1 MKLVAVTVKELKLL
15 AKDPGNLLLL
25 FLLPAIFILVLSIAL
40 KGAFDSPDSADKIT
54 ILVVNDDRGN
64 FGRDLIVALGET
76 GHFRVLTTLDGAPL
90 TEARCREAVS
100 SGRYPVAL
108 HVPQDMRDG
117 IALKEKKTIGVI
129 LDPTFSKEITLA
141 FEGALKEFVHLAM
154 LSGKMIEADKK
165 GDAIDL
171 LKGRIDDLRE
181 RCESCEDELT
191 TLVARLKR
199 GIFSRPSKSKDE
211 KTGAKEGDTESQIDV
226 AVGDIAKK
234 DIEETIAVIDRD
246 GVGIEEHFAYG
257 RDGVS
262 GSSPN
267 VVQQN
272 VPGWTIFALFWI
284 AQILMIN
291 ILYER
296 QSGAFKRVMSSP
308 ISFPLYMLSK
318 SVPFVL
324 INLVQAVVMFALG
337 VYVLP
342 LVGCP
347 ELSLSNLPALSL
359 LTVAI
364 SFTAIAFGL
373 MMASLSRTVF
383 LSASVS
389 ATVLIIMTALGGIM
403 VPKFVMPDVM
413 QKLSLLVPHGWALEG
428 YLDIIV
434 RHRDTVDIL
443 PHVGVLLLFCVG
455 FTVFAIVRMHH
466 LNRE

>member
-1 MKLVAVTVKELKLL
+1 MKLLAVTVKELKLL
-15 AKDPGNLLLL
+15 LRDPGNLLLL
-25 FLLPAIFILVLSIAL
+25 FLLPAVFILVLSIAL
-40 KGAFDSPDSADKIT
+40 KGAFDSPDSGDKIT
-54 ILVVNDDRGN
+54 ILVVNDDKGN

-76 GHFRVLTTLDGAPL
+76 GHFRVLTALDGAPL
-90 TEARCREAVS
+90 NEARCREAVS
-100 SGRYPVAL
+100 AGRYPVAL
-108 HVPQDMRDG
+108 LVPADMREG
-117 IALKEKKTIGVI
+117 IALKKKKIIEII

-165 GDAIDL
+165 GDAIDV
-171 LKGRIDDLRE
+171 LKGRIDDLRK
-181 RCESCEDELT
+181 RCESCESDLESLF
-191 TLVARLKR
+191 ARLKR
-199 GIFSRPSKSKDE
+199 GIFPRPPKSKDGE
-211 KTGAKEGDTESQIDV
+211 TDSDDAETESKIDI

-234 DIEETIAVIDRD
+234 DVEETIAVIDRD
-246 GVGIEEHFAYG
+246 GVGIEERFAYG
-257 RDGVS
+257 RDGAKGV
-262 GSSPN
+262 SPN

-296 QSGAFKRVMSSP
+296 QSGAFKRVMASP

-318 SVPFVL
+318 TVPFVL
-324 INLVQAVVMFALG
+324 INLVQAVMMFAFG

-347 ELSLSNLPALSL
+347 ELSLTNLPALGL

-364 SFTAIAFGL
+364 SLTAVAFGL

-403 VPKFVMPDVM
+403 VPRFVMPDVM
-413 QKLSLLVPHGWALEG
+413 QKMSLLVPHGWALEG

-434 RHRDTVDIL
+434 RHQSTVDIL

-455 FTVFAIVRMHH
+455 FAAFAIARMHH